1 MCGRSCNSIDY
12 PCRDFAPSKVKNMNV
27 KVCN

>member
-1 MCGRSCNSIDY
+1 MCGRSNSIDY

>member
-1 MCGRSCNSIDY
+1 MCGRSCSSIDY
-12 PCRDFAPSKVKNMNV
+12 PCREFAPSKVKNMNI